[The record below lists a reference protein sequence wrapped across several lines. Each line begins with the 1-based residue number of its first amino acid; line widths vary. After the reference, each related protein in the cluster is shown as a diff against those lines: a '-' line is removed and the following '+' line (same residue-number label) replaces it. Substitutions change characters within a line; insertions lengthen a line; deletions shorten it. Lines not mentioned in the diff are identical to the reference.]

1 MARGWESKDV
11 ENQQESRAE
20 RNAGERLKSDID
32 QQIEDLCL
40 QRTRV
45 LRDLQQ
51 ACNPRYR
58 AMLEQSWRYLEDRIR
73 TLEGSKGSPPA
84 ESKP

>member
-58 AMLEQSWRYLEDRIR
+58 AMLEQSWRFLEDRIR

-84 ESKP
+84 ESQP

>member
-11 ENQQESRAE
+11 ENQQEARAE

-58 AMLEQSWRYLEDRIR
+58 ALLEQSWRYLEDRIK
-73 TLEGSKGSPPA
+73 TLEGSKGSPPT
-84 ESKP
+84 ESRP